1 LANPVV
7 PLFAPPPP
15 APHDKD
21 SVDFMVVDLARS
33 GLVPEDLNCYPI
45 SSKKF
50 GEPAYVLPYND
61 NSNLY
66 RIRIARDK
74 DKYISTTGISP
85 DIWIP
90 PSTCLEGMFDGDLYI
105 VEGEKK
111 AAAVFKYWKLPNVVG
126 IGGCWNAVRT
136 IEASGAYKLIDRL
149 HLLITPGRKIKVILD
164 SDVIENEHVGRAAGA
179 LNSCIEACGSI
190 MELYIPPT
198 GCGDKGVD
206 DFIYHNLDQLDS
218 ALSRLEL
225 VPLDK
230 LAINR
235 SLLYKQLECHLSTTG
250 MLILN
255 ELNGSKLLNYH
266 FRAIGV
272 INDKRLGFI
281 DSSQK
286 VISPVTLAA
295 EALHYLQGDISP
307 RYSASAING
316 AFTDYIAGTEQKD
329 LVQDMVKNRLNWDG
343 VDRLD
348 SWGSEYFDTD
358 LPKLANEWGRLLITG
373 MVMRILEPGSKV
385 DTVLI
390 LNGKQGIGKT
400 TFFED
405 LATIDK
411 YNFYREIT
419 EIPGS
424 TGDDR
429 TFKQTITAALVVDL
443 GEGIIFESRKTSS
456 DKLKQFITSRYDEY
470 RVAYA
475 KANTVTPRGYIFVGT
490 TNRSDQLTDYT
501 GSRRFLYLNVTKI
514 TRLPYEIKLQ
524 LMAEVVA
531 KFEAIKN
538 SDWYTLRLTLED
550 LPQKLRDENQHITQV
565 NELLNVEH
573 YRSDTLT
580 EIILA
585 LIENNIPSRLKSGEM
600 VLVKQLIAQHSGQM
614 SSISLSNA
622 IGRKLSELNSSPQF
636 PYAIKQDRKRI
647 PQMDFKQG
655 HKELY
660 TGHINND
667 QGQFPCFIV
676 RKK

>member
-1 LANPVV
+1 MANPVV

-74 DKYISTTGISP
+74 DKYISTTGIPP

-90 PSTCLEGMFDGDLYI
+90 PSTCLEEMFDGDLYI

-126 IGGCWNAVRT
+126 IGGCWNAIRKT
-136 IEASGAYKLIDRL
+136 ETTGAYKLIERL

-164 SDVIENEHVGRAAGA
+164 NDVIENHHVGQAAVT
-179 LNSCIEACGSI
+179 LNSCIEACGST
-190 MELYIPPT
+190 MELYMPPIND
-198 GCGDKGVD
+198 GDKGVD
-206 DFIYHNLDQLDS
+206 DWIYHRLESNPSQ
-218 ALSRLEL
+218 LEL

-235 SLLYKQLECHLSTTG
+235 SLLYEQLGCHLSATK

-255 ELNGSKLLNYH
+255 ELNGVKLLSYH
-266 FRAIGV
+266 FKAIGV

-286 VISPVTLAA
+286 VISPVTLAS

-316 AFTDYIAGTEQKD
+316 AFTDYVAGTEQKD

-501 GSRRFLYLNVTKI
+501 GSRRFLYLNVTRI

-524 LMAEVVA
+524 LMAEAVA

-538 SDWYTLRLTLED
+538 SNWYDLRLTLDD
-550 LPQKLRDENQHITQV
+550 LPQKLRDENQHVTQV
-565 NELLNVEH
+565 NELLNIGH
-573 YRSDTLT
+573 YRSDHLT
-580 EIILA
+580 DTIQAIIESNVA
-585 LIENNIPSRLKSGEM
+585 SRLKGSDEQ
-600 VLVKQLIAQHSGQM
+600 VLTTDFLLSQIAHNNM
-614 SSISLSNA
+614 LSTANT
-622 IGRKLSELNSSPQF
+622 INRKLIELTASPIF
-636 PYAIKQDRKRI
+636 PYTFERMRKRGA
-647 PQMDFKQG
+647 QMNYKP
-655 HKELY
+655 
-660 TGHINND
+660 
-667 QGQFPCFIV
+667 GQEVYYVKNPDSIEKMFWCYIV